1 MGRGLATLVLVALCG
16 VAAAEPT
23 RKVEIMTEPPGA
35 TVYLD
40 NLDAGEA
47 CSPTPCTVNAP
58 VGRRTSVIAR
68 KNGYIEGYGQID
80 LRHGMGTQKTLSITL
95 DPDNGTLVCDDPGLG
110 HGTILIDDV
119 EQGKAPTHLT
129 LDAAGHHVVVI
140 LHGRTVYDDFVK
152 VVPGQEYVV
161 KPNQSE
167 PAPQPPKQTP
177 EVAAVSS
184 GGDNDGNP
192 DDPNAKVTKHA
203 DTGPHEMWIAG
214 GGVFE
219 VGFRQ
224 FKYANAQN
232 LAPTENEG
240 GQVLVGPSIQFWPM
254 RLLDW
259 EHLRGLS
266 IYAKVLF
273 GANSRQVLQ
282 DPNNTPTGASTLWGN
297 IEVDIQHRWELG
309 DTGAIEIGGGFVR
322 DQLDYNGTADT
333 VPYADYMAM
342 RVGVRGS
349 LHAGP
354 IEPYAQIEGRIPFSE
369 GVLATRFSKADVTG
383 GGASAGIAGVFGP
396 VITRLEASIVYYSW
410 TLSNDTTGPTLP
422 NATGARDVIEG
433 ISLLVGLSY

>member
-58 VGRRTSVIAR
+58 MGRRTSVIAR
-68 KNGYIEGYGQID
+68 KNGFIEGYGQID
-80 LRHGMGTQKTLSITL
+80 LRHGTQKTLSITL

-119 EQGKAPTHLT
+119 QQGKAPTRLT

-140 LHGRTVYDDFVK
+140 SHGRTVFDDFVK
-152 VVPGQEYVV
+152 VVPGQEYVI

-167 PAPQPPKQTP
+167 PAPQPPKETP
-177 EVAAVSS
+177 DVATADNATDAVS
-184 GGDNDGNP
+184 
-192 DDPNAKVTKHA
+192 DDSTAKVTKHA
-203 DTGPHEMWIAG
+203 DTESHDMWIAF

-224 FKYANAQN
+224 FKYSNPQN
-232 LAPTENEG
+232 LAPTEDEG
-240 GQVLVGPSIQFWPM
+240 GQVLLGPSVQFWPM
-254 RLLDW
+254 RLADST
-259 EHLRGLS
+259 HLRGLS

-282 DPNNTPTGASTLWGN
+282 EPNDMPTGATTLWGN
-297 IEVDIQHRWELG
+297 IEIDVQHRWELG
-309 DTGAIEIGGGFVR
+309 DVGAVEIGGGFVR
-322 DQLDYNGTADT
+322 DQLDYNGVADN
-333 VPYADYMAM
+333 VPYADYMSM
-342 RVGVRGS
+342 RIGVRGS
-349 LHAGP
+349 LHVGP
-354 IEPYAQIEGRIPFSE
+354 VEPYAQVEGRIPFSE
-369 GVLATRFSKADVTG
+369 GVLATRFATADVTG
-383 GGASAGIAGVFGP
+383 GGAAAGLAGVFGP
-396 VITRLEASIVYYSW
+396 IVVRAEASLVYYSW
-410 TLSNDTTGPTLP
+410 TLTNATTGPMVP
-422 NATGARDVIEG
+422 SATGARDVLEG
-433 ISLLVGLSY
+433 ISLLVGASF